1 MILWTDPANPDKE
14 FLMSIV
20 GPDRA
25 GWHEVLVKYEGEE
38 EKPTLDSEKKVLK
51 EQGFYRPRDRWYWE
65 KQDITY
71 MRSTD
76 TYYKLKVRHKEPAG
90 EEKND

>member
-1 MILWTDPANPDKE
+1 MILWSDPANPAND
-14 FLMSIV
+14 FLMSID

-25 GWHEVLVKYEGEE
+25 GWHEALVQYDGENE
-38 EKPTLDSEKKVLK
+38 TKTLQSAQKVLK

-71 MRSTD
+71 MRSTN
-76 TYYKLKVRHKEPAG
+76 TYYKLKVRYKLPEGG
-90 EEKND
+90 EEE

>member
-1 MILWTDPANPDKE
+1 MILWSDPNNPERE

-25 GWHEVLVKYEGEE
+25 GWHEALVQYDGEE
-38 EKPTLDSEKKVLK
+38 EGQTLESAQKVLT
-51 EQGFYRPRDRWYWE
+51 EQGYYRPRDRWYWE

-76 TYYKLKVRHKEPAG
+76 TYYKLKVRHKAPMG
-90 EEKND
+90 EEE